1 MTNNGMTSEEY
12 VNEFVGDLYARQFD
26 EWPDVNENYR
36 RLYEVKRRSVRLG
49 DFGCAVQCNPA
60 RIVSTGAKI
69 DRDSISRRKC
79 FLCSANRPE
88 RQLAIPML
96 GRWELLVNPFPI
108 FPVHFTIASADH
120 RPQDR
125 VPLDMASMAEMSPG
139 LAYFFN
145 GAHAGAS
152 APDHLHVQ
160 AVLRSELPLV
170 SLVEENHPVSHGGFM
185 SSEDY
190 GLDLPFQFVSA
201 VVTPD
206 PKGMDMLVRIHGA
219 FGIDAATGAKDAG
232 LVNAYFWI
240 GDDRLLR
247 VVIVPRKSHRPECY
261 GSDENLFLVS
271 PGAVDMAGVIITP
284 RAEDFERLSADDISK
299 IYADVAFAKRLP
311 DEIKQYFGL

>member
-1 MTNNGMTSEEY
+1 MMNNGMTSEEY
-12 VNEFVGDLYARQFD
+12 VNEFIDDLYTRQFD
-26 EWPDVNENYR
+26 EWPDVNGNYM
-36 RLYEVKRRSVRLG
+36 RLSEVKRRNLRLG

-60 RIVSTGAKI
+60 RIVSTGAKT
-69 DRDSISRRKC
+69 DTDSISRRKC
-79 FLCSANRPE
+79 FLCAANRPD

-96 GRWELLVNPFPI
+96 GRWELLVNPYPI
-108 FPVHFTIASADH
+108 FPVHFTIASTDH
-120 RPQDR
+120 RPQAS

-160 AVLRSELPLV
+160 AVLRCELPLV
-170 SLVEENHPVSHGGFM
+170 RLVEENHPADHTGFM
-185 SSEDY
+185 CSEDY

-201 VVTPD
+201 VISPD
-206 PKGMDMLVRIHGA
+206 QKGMDMLLRIHGA

-240 GDDRLLR
+240 ADDRLLR
-247 VVIVPRKSHRPECY
+247 VALVPRRRHRPELY
-261 GSDENLFLVS
+261 GSGESQYLVS

-284 RAEDFERLSADDISK
+284 RPEDFERLTADDISQ
-299 IYADVAFAKRLP
+299 IYADVAFANRLP
-311 DEIKQYFGL
+311 DEIKLYFGL